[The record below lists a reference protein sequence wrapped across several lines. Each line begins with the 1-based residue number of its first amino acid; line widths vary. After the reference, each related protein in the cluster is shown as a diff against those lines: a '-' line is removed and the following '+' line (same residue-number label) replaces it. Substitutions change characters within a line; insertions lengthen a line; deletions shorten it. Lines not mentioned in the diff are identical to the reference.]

1 MKFNYYLKGY
11 GWAKVLIEVD
21 SNKLEFTPSYLTDA
35 FGDLLRSLVSL
46 LIHEEEDATVIWN
59 EEPSEIEWT
68 FIRKNS
74 DELSIKITLYEDT
87 YETGKAK
94 GKVLLDINC
103 LFVDFVKEVT
113 NEADQL
119 LINNGILGY
128 RNIWEMHEF
137 PVSSYLQLKDF
148 LKNGKVTIENSSDSH
163 PVNYDDEKSN
173 LKKELDI
180 LYPLVTK

>member
-68 FIRKNS
+68 FVRKNN
-74 DELSIKITLYEDT
+74 DDLSIKITVYEDT

-94 GKVLLDINC
+94 GKVLLDTNC
-103 LFVDFVKEVT
+103 LFIDFVKKVI
-113 NEADQL
+113 NE
-119 LINNGILGY
+119 
-128 RNIWEMHEF
+128 
-137 PVSSYLQLKDF
+137 
-148 LKNGKVTIENSSDSH
+148 
-163 PVNYDDEKSN
+163 
-173 LKKELDI
+173 
-180 LYPLVTK
+180 